1 MSYSVSLLICL
12 LLPALSVL
20 AGALVVRFWQ
30 PTSVTLAA
38 VQHFTAGLVLSAV
51 AVELMGDLVST
62 PHFVAVVT
70 GFVVGVLFM
79 LAIGKITQRAE
90 SSQEQ
95 VGGSSGLIFAVG
107 VALFVDGLL
116 VGTAL
121 TLGAKRGVL
130 IALAL
135 TIEAFFLALSTCST
149 LRTRRA
155 GRREMLLVPFLLAVL
170 VVTGVLTARF
180 FSVQLDGALLVGT
193 LSFATAALLYL
204 VVEELLVEAHQGED
218 RGITPAFF
226 FAGFL
231 LLYVLQHWLGD

>member
-1 MSYSVSLLICL
+1 MSYSVSLVICL
-12 LLPALSVL
+12 LVPALSVL
-20 AGALVVRFWQ
+20 AGGLVVRFWQ

-107 VALFVDGLL
+107 VDLFVDGLL

-121 TLGAKRGVL
+121 TLGAKQGVL
-130 IALAL
+130 IAIAL

-149 LRTRRA
+149 LHR
-155 GRREMLLVPFLLAVL
+155 
-170 VVTGVLTARF
+170 
-180 FSVQLDGALLVGT
+180 
-193 LSFATAALLYL
+193 
-204 VVEELLVEAHQGED
+204 
-218 RGITPAFF
+218 PASR
-226 FAGFL
+226 L
-231 LLYVLQHWLGD
+231 I

>member
-1 MSYSVSLLICL
+1 MSYSVSLMICL
-12 LLPALSVL
+12 LVPALSVL
-20 AGALVVRFWQ
+20 AGALVVRVWQ

-70 GFVVGVLFM
+70 GFVVGVFFM

-107 VALFVDGLL
+107 VDLFVDGLL

-121 TLGAKRGVL
+121 TIGAKQGVL
-130 IALAL
+130 IAIAL
-135 TIEAFFLALSTCST
+135 TIEAFFLAISTCST
-149 LRTRRA
+149 LRARSA
-155 GRREMLLVPFLLAVL
+155 GRRKMFLVPVLLAVL
-170 VVTGVLTARF
+170 VATGVLTARF
-180 FSVQLDGALLVGT
+180 FSVQLSGALLVGT

-204 VVEELLVEAHQGED
+204 VVEELLVEAHQAED
-218 RGITPAFF
+218 RSVTPAFF

-231 LLYVLQHWLGD
+231 LLYVLQHWLGG